1 MNVPKYIT
9 LYTSAVGGAWLGST
23 LYYSQNTY
31 IHEKHDLRGWMTFT
45 FIGGLSG
52 LILTHKYCKYAG
64 KL

>member
-31 IHEKHDLRGWMTFT
+31 IFMKSMIYVVG
-45 FIGGLSG
+45 
-52 LILTHKYCKYAG
+52 
-64 KL
+64 